1 VINLHTHT
9 TFSDGSF
16 PPERIVERAAKDG
29 LTHIAVTDHFETS
42 KVTSL
47 STGDFEKY
55 LSTIRGLRKKYEGTI
70 EVLAGVELDANPD
83 RCDLEDLP
91 FDLLNRLDLVLFEH
105 VNDKTNGGNSIEG
118 LDRIL
123 SNVSVPRGLAHSDI
137 KTCFADMKAAEIA
150 DLLLS
155 RNLFV
160 ELNTALPYR
169 REGLTFYEHAEDLI
183 REFRGKVKLSI
194 GTDVHRRLPEVSNV
208 QNAHYFVRRLDL
220 IDDLLF

>member
-105 VNDKTNGGNSIEG
+105 VNDKTNGGSSIED

-123 SNVSVPRGLAHSDI
+123 SNISVPRGLAHSDI

-169 REGLTFYEHAEDLI
+169 REGLTFYEQAEDVI

-194 GTDVHRRLPEVSNV
+194 GTDIHRRLAEVSNV
-208 QNAHYFVRRLDL
+208 QSAYYFVRRLDL

>member
-1 VINLHTHT
+1 
-9 TFSDGSF
+9 
-16 PPERIVERAAKDG
+16 
-29 LTHIAVTDHFETS
+29 
-42 KVTSL
+42 
-47 STGDFEKY
+47 
-55 LSTIRGLRKKYEGTI
+55 
-70 EVLAGVELDANPD
+70 
-83 RCDLEDLP
+83 
-91 FDLLNRLDLVLFEH
+91 VLFEH

-155 RNLFV
+155 RHLFV

>member
-29 LTHIAVTDHFETS
+29 LTHIAITDHFETS
-42 KVTSL
+42 KVASL

-70 EVLAGVELDANPD
+70 EVLAGVELDASPD

-155 RNLFV
+155 RHLFV